1 MTDAQKIEAL
11 GSAFRQMGAT
21 FATVDEVMVQLGIA
35 QRVLE
40 ADPKYRRMLRY
51 SRSYRRRG
59 SSKSSRR
66 GNERKQS

>member
-1 MTDAQKIEAL
+1 VIDDIQKIENVGA
-11 GSAFRQMGAT
+11 AFRQMGST
-21 FATVDEVMVQLGIA
+21 FAVICKVLVDLGSA

-59 SSKSSRR
+59 KKEAHQ
-66 GNERKQS
+66 G